1 MRNKNKSFFGSKTFK
16 LCLFRLQILCK
27 KLMFHEK
34 NTKLGH
40 AIQSIFHENNFVLF
54 IDESLLLR
62 K

>member
-1 MRNKNKSFFGSKTFK
+1 
-16 LCLFRLQILCK
+16 
-27 KLMFHEK
+27 MFHEK

>member
-1 MRNKNKSFFGSKTFK
+1 
-16 LCLFRLQILCK
+16 
-27 KLMFHEK
+27 MFHEK

-62 K
+62 KEFKSSKHHRIGEKKQRS